1 MSKVRRF
8 ELKTKI
14 RFFFVLSSFIS
25 NFARKNKVRY
35 FMQQKIVIL
44 DFGSQTTQLIGR
56 RVRELDTFCEIL
68 PYNKFPK
75 DDPSVIGVILSGSP
89 YSVHDPEAFKVD
101 LSQFIGRLPVLG
113 ICYGAQFL
121 SHTLGGKV
129 EKTDSREYGRAH
141 LEAIDLSNPLFKG
154 FETGSQVWMSHGD
167 TITAIPEGFQ
177 VIGSTKDVKNAA
189 FWCAPGKVQSS
200 KFKVQSSK
208 GVWAVQFHP
217 EVFHTLQGTQLLK
230 NFVVDICGSKQ
241 AWSAASFVDSTVAEL
256 KAQLGNDR
264 VILGLSGG
272 VDSSVAAVLL
282 NKAIGKNL
290 TCIFVDHGMLR
301 KNEFQQVMDDYKV
314 LGLNVIG
321 VDASKKFFAD
331 LAGITDPEQKRKI
344 IGRDFVE
351 VFNAEAK
358 KITDAKW
365 LAQGTI
371 YPDRI
376 ESLNITGKVIKSHHN
391 VGGLPKEMNLQ
402 LCEPLKWLFKDEVRR
417 VGRQLGMPE
426 HLITRHP
433 FPGPGLAVRILGDI
447 TPEKVRILQ
456 EADDIY
462 IRGLREYK
470 VKLSGEEARR
480 VLQAGVPTVNSN
492 SNEVEVSLYDQI
504 WQAGVILLSA
514 VRSVGVMG
522 DERTYE
528 HPVALRAVTSTDA
541 MTADWAH
548 LPYDFM
554 AKVSNEIINKVRG
567 VNRVCYDISSKP
579 PATIEW
585 E

>member
-1 MSKVRRF
+1 
-8 ELKTKI
+8 
-14 RFFFVLSSFIS
+14 
-25 NFARKNKVRY
+25 
-35 FMQQKIVIL
+35 MQQKIIIL

-75 DDPSVIGVILSGSP
+75 EDPSVIGVILSGSP
-89 YSVHDPEAFKVD
+89 FSVYDKEAFKID
-101 LSQFIGRLPVLG
+101 LDEIRGKYPILG
-113 ICYGAQFL
+113 MCYGAQFM
-121 SHTLGGKV
+121 SYTLGGNV
-129 EKTDSREYGRAH
+129 EPAGTREYGRAN
-141 LEAIDLSNPLFKG
+141 LASFDKENPLFKG
-154 FETGSQVWMSHGD
+154 FEEHSQVWMSHGD
-167 TITAIPEGFQ
+167 TITKLPEGFK
-177 VIGSTKDVKNAA
+177 VIASTDKVVNAA
-189 FWCAPGKVQSS
+189 YQAEGEPLWG
-200 KFKVQSSK
+200 
-208 GVWAVQFHP
+208 VQFHP
-217 EVFHTLQGTQLLK
+217 EVFHSVQGTLLLK

-241 AWSAASFVDSTVAEL
+241 DWSAASFVDTTVAEL
-256 KAQLGNDR
+256 KAQLGDDR

-301 KNEFQQVMDDYKV
+301 KNEFKNVLHDYEC

-321 VDASKKFFAD
+321 VDASAKFFKD
-331 LAGITDPEQKRKI
+331 LEGVTDPEQKRKI

-351 VFNAEAK
+351 VFDAEAR

-376 ESLNITGKVIKSHHN
+376 ESLNITGKTIKSHHN
-391 VGGLPKEMNLQ
+391 VGGLPEEMHLQ

-417 VGRQLGMPE
+417 VGRQMGMPE

-447 TPEKVRILQ
+447 TPEKVRVLQ
-456 EADDIY
+456 DADDIF
-462 IRGLREYK
+462 IQGLRDW
-470 VKLSGEEARR
+470 G
-480 VLQAGVPTVNSN
+480 
-492 SNEVEVSLYDQI
+492 LYDQV
-504 WQAGVILLSA
+504 WQAGVILLP
-514 VRSVGVMG
+514 VKSVGVMG

-528 HPVALRAVTSTDA
+528 RAVALRAVTSTDA

-554 AKVSNEIINKVRG
+554 AKVSNDIINKVKG

-579 PATIEW
+579 PSTIEW

>member
-1 MSKVRRF
+1 MQ
-8 ELKTKI
+8 
-14 RFFFVLSSFIS
+14 
-25 NFARKNKVRY
+25 
-35 FMQQKIVIL
+35 QQKIIIL
-44 DFGSQTTQLIGR
+44 DFGSQTTQLIAR
-56 RVRELDTFCEIL
+56 RLRELDTFCEIM
-68 PYNKFPK
+68 PYNKFPST
-75 DDPSVIGVILSGSP
+75 DTDVIGVILSGSP
-89 YSVHDPEAFKVD
+89 YSVYDPEAFRVD

-113 ICYGAQFL
+113 ICYGAQFI
-121 SHTLGGKV
+121 SYTNGGNV
-129 EKTDSREYGRAH
+129 ESAGSREYGRQH
-141 LEAIDLSNPLFKG
+141 LTIVDDTCPLFRG
-154 FETGSQVWMSHGD
+154 IGVGSQVWMSHGD
-167 TITAIPEGFQ
+167 TITALPAGARRAA
-177 VIGSTKDVKNAA
+177 STATVENAA
-189 FWCAPGKVQSS
+189 YWIPSFGGGSPVFG
-200 KFKVQSSK
+200 
-208 GVWAVQFHP
+208 VQFHP
-217 EVFHTLQGTQLLK
+217 EVFHSVQGTELLR
-230 NFVVDICGSKQ
+230 NFVVDVCGSRQ
-241 AWSAASFVDSTVAEL
+241 DWSAASFVETTVAEL
-256 KAQLGNDR
+256 RSQLGDDR

-282 NKAIGKNL
+282 NKAIGNRL

-301 KNEFQQVMDDYKV
+301 KNEFRDVMHDYEC

-321 VDASKKFFAD
+321 VDASDKFFAD
-331 LAGITDPEQKRKI
+331 LAGVSDPEQKRKI

-351 VFNAEAK
+351 VFNAEARK
-358 KITDAKW
+358 QTGAKW

-417 VGRQLGMPE
+417 VGRSMGMPE

-456 EADDIY
+456 DADDIY
-462 IRGLREYK
+462 IRGLREYRTR
-470 VKLSGEEARR
+470 LSGEEARR
-480 VLQAGVPTVNSN
+480 VLAAGVPADMKDG
-492 SNEVEVSLYDQI
+492 EIEVSLYDQI
-504 WQAGVILLSA
+504 WQAGAILLST

-554 AKVSNEIINKVRG
+554 ASVSTEIINKVKG

-579 PATIEW
+579 PSTIEW

>member
-1 MSKVRRF
+1 
-8 ELKTKI
+8 
-14 RFFFVLSSFIS
+14 
-25 NFARKNKVRY
+25 
-35 FMQQKIVIL
+35 MQQKIIIL

-101 LSQFIGRLPVLG
+101 LSQFVGRVPVLG
-113 ICYGAQFL
+113 ICYGAQFI

-129 EKTDSREYGRAH
+129 EKADSREYGRAN
-141 LEAIDLSNPLFKG
+141 LQTVDTQNPLFKG
-154 FETGSQVWMSHGD
+154 FEQHSQVWMSHGD
-167 TITAIPEGFQ
+167 TITAIPDGFET
-177 VIGSTKDVKNAA
+177 IASTKDVKQAA
-189 FWCAPGKVQSS
+189 FWSPLPSEGAGKASL
-200 KFKVQSSK
+200 
-208 GVWAVQFHP
+208 WAVQFHP
-217 EVFHTLQGTQLLK
+217 EVFHTLQGKQLLQ
-230 NFVVDICGSKQ
+230 NFVVDICGSRQ
-241 AWSAASFVDSTVAEL
+241 EWSAASFVDTTVAEL
-256 KAQLGNDR
+256 KQQLGNDR

-282 NKAIGKNL
+282 NKAIGQRL

-301 KNEFQQVMDDYKV
+301 KNEFQQVMDDYRV

-321 VDASKKFFAD
+321 VDASKQFFSD
-331 LAGITDPEQKRKI
+331 LAGVSDPEQKRKI

-358 KITDAKW
+358 KITDARW

-417 VGRQLGMPE
+417 VGRQLQMPE

-456 EADDIY
+456 DADDIY
-462 IRGLREYK
+462 IRGLRDYK

-480 VLQAGVPTVNSN
+480 VLAAGIPAQMQDG
-492 SNEVEVSLYDQI
+492 EIEVSLYDQI
-504 WQAGVILLSA
+504 WQAGVVLLST

>member
-1 MSKVRRF
+1 
-8 ELKTKI
+8 
-14 RFFFVLSSFIS
+14 
-25 NFARKNKVRY
+25 
-35 FMQQKIVIL
+35 MQQKIIIL

-56 RVRELDTFCEIL
+56 RVRELDTFCEIM

-101 LSQFIGRLPVLG
+101 LSQFVGRLPVLG
-113 ICYGAQFL
+113 ICYGAQFI
-121 SHTLGGKV
+121 SHTMGGRV
-129 EKTDSREYGRAH
+129 EKADSREYGRAH
-141 LEAIDLSNPLFKG
+141 LETIDLNNPLFKG

-167 TITAIPEGFQ
+167 TITAIPDGFK
-177 VIGSTKDVKNAA
+177 VIGSTKDVTNAA
-189 FWCAPGKVQSS
+189 FWSPLPLEGKGEAPV
-200 KFKVQSSK
+200 F
-208 GVWAVQFHP
+208 AVQFHP

-230 NFVVDICGSKQ
+230 NFVVDICGSRQ
-241 AWSAASFVDSTVAEL
+241 EWSAASFVDSTVAEL
-256 KAQLGNDR
+256 KAQLGQDR

-282 NKAIGKNL
+282 NRAIGNRL

-321 VDASKKFFAD
+321 VDASEKFFAD
-331 LAGITDPEQKRKI
+331 LAGVTEPEQKRKI

-391 VGGLPKEMNLQ
+391 VGGLPKEMHLQ

-456 EADDIY
+456 DADDIF
-462 IRGLREYK
+462 IRGLRDYK
-470 VKLSGEEARR
+470 VKLSGEDARK
-480 VLQAGVPTVNSN
+480 VLAAGVPTLNSLN
-492 SNEVEVSLYDQI
+492 SDEVEVSLYDQI
-504 WQAGVILLSA
+504 WQAGAILLST

-528 HPVALRAVTSTDA
+528 NPVALRAVTSSDA

-554 AKVSNEIINKVRG
+554 ARVSNEIINKVRG

>member
-1 MSKVRRF
+1 M
-8 ELKTKI
+8 T
-14 RFFFVLSSFIS
+14 
-25 NFARKNKVRY
+25 
-35 FMQQKIVIL
+35 QKIIIL

-68 PYNKFPK
+68 PYNKFPVG
-75 DDPSVIGVILSGSP
+75 DESVIGVILSGSP
-89 YSVHDPEAFKVD
+89 YSVHDPEAFQVD
-101 LSQFIGRLPVLG
+101 LSQFVGKIPVLG
-113 ICYGAQFL
+113 ICYGAQFI
-121 SHTLGGKV
+121 SHTNGGRV
-129 EKTDSREYGRAH
+129 EKTDTREYGRAY
-141 LEAIDLSNPLFKG
+141 LQTVDNQSALFKG
-154 FETGSQVWMSHGD
+154 FEQNSQVWMSHGD
-167 TITAIPEGFQ
+167 SITAIPEGFKC
-177 VIGSTKDVKNAA
+177 IASTADVKYAA
-189 FWCAPGKVQSS
+189 YWAPSPLGMGGSEAS
-200 KFKVQSSK
+200 
-208 GVWAVQFHP
+208 VWAVQFHP
-217 EVFHTLQGTQLLK
+217 EVFHSVQGSLLLK
-230 NFVVDICGSKQ
+230 NFVVDICGSRQ
-241 AWSAASFVDSTVAEL
+241 DWSAASFIDTTVAEL
-256 KAQLGNDR
+256 KEQIGSDR

-272 VDSSVAAVLL
+272 VDSSVAGVLL

-301 KNEFQQVMDDYKV
+301 KNEFAQVMEDYKG

-321 VDASKKFFAD
+321 VDASEKFFAD
-331 LAGITDPEQKRKI
+331 LKGVTDPEQKRKI

-351 VFNAEAK
+351 VFNSEAK
-358 KITDAKW
+358 KITDARW

-371 YPDRI
+371 YPDCI

-391 VGGLPKEMNLQ
+391 VGGLPEEMHLQ

-456 EADDIY
+456 DADDIY

-470 VKLSGEEARR
+470 EKLTGEAARR
-480 VLQAGVPTVNSN
+480 VLAAGVPAQMQDG
-492 SNEVEVSLYDQI
+492 EIEVSLYDQI
-504 WQAGVILLSA
+504 WQAGAVLLST

-554 AKVSNEIINKVRG
+554 AKVSNEIINKVHG

-579 PATIEW
+579 PSTIEW

>member
-1 MSKVRRF
+1 
-8 ELKTKI
+8 
-14 RFFFVLSSFIS
+14 
-25 NFARKNKVRY
+25 
-35 FMQQKIVIL
+35 MQQKIIIL

-75 DDPSVIGVILSGSP
+75 DDSDVIGVILSGSP
-89 YSVHDPEAFKVD
+89 YSVHDEEAFKVD
-101 LSQFIGRLPVLG
+101 LSQFVGKYPVLG
-113 ICYGAQFL
+113 ICYGAQFIAN
-121 SHTLGGKV
+121 SNGGKV
-129 EKTDSREYGRAH
+129 EKTGTREYGRAN
-141 LEAIDLSNPLFKG
+141 LKTFDADNALFKG
-154 FETGSQVWMSHGD
+154 FEENSQVWMSHGD
-167 TITAIPEGFQ
+167 TITAISADCH
-177 VIGSTKDVKNAA
+177 VIASTADVKYAA
-189 FWCAPGKVQSS
+189 YASDTNPL
-200 KFKVQSSK
+200 
-208 GVWAVQFHP
+208 WAVQFHP
-217 EVFHTLQGTQLLK
+217 EVFHTTQGKLLLK

-241 AWSAASFVDSTVAEL
+241 QWSPASFVDSTVSEL
-256 KAQLGNDR
+256 KEQLGNDR

-272 VDSSVAAVLL
+272 VDSSVCATLL
-282 NKAIGKNL
+282 NRAIGKNL

-301 KNEFQQVMDDYKV
+301 KNEFQKVMEAYQG

-321 VDASKKFFAD
+321 VDASEKFFKD
-331 LAGITDPEQKRKI
+331 LEGVTDPEKKRKI

-376 ESLNITGKVIKSHHN
+376 ESLSITGMVIKSHHN
-391 VGGLPKEMNLQ
+391 VGGLPEEMHLQ

-417 VGRQLGMPE
+417 VGYELGMPE
-426 HLITRHP
+426 RLIKRHP

-447 TPEKVRILQ
+447 TREKVRILQ
-456 EADDIY
+456 DADDIY
-462 IRGLREYK
+462 IEAMHNYICED
-470 VKLSGEEARR
+470 GEC
-480 VLQAGVPTVNSN
+480 
-492 SNEVEVSLYDQI
+492 LYDKV
-504 WQAGVILLSA
+504 WQAGTVLLSTI
-514 VRSVGVMG
+514 RSVGVMG

-554 AKVSNEIINKVRG
+554 AKVSNEIINKVKG

-579 PATIEW
+579 PSTIEW

>member
-1 MSKVRRF
+1 
-8 ELKTKI
+8 
-14 RFFFVLSSFIS
+14 
-25 NFARKNKVRY
+25 
-35 FMQQKIVIL
+35 MQQKIIIL

-89 YSVHDPEAFKVD
+89 FSVYDKEAFKID
-101 LSQFIGRLPVLG
+101 LNEIRGKYPILG
-113 ICYGAQFL
+113 ICYGAQFM
-121 SHTLGGKV
+121 SYALGGKV
-129 EKTDSREYGRAH
+129 EPAGTREYGRAN
-141 LEAIDLSNPLFKG
+141 LTSFDKENPLFKG
-154 FETGSQVWMSHGD
+154 FEENSQVWMSHGD
-167 TITAIPEGFQ
+167 TITALPEGFK
-177 VIGSTKDVKNAA
+177 VIASTDKVVNAA
-189 FWCAPGKVQSS
+189 YQAENEKLWG
-200 KFKVQSSK
+200 
-208 GVWAVQFHP
+208 VQFHP
-217 EVFHTLQGTQLLK
+217 EVFHSVQGTQLLK
-230 NFVVDICGSKQ
+230 NFVVDICGGRQ
-241 AWSAASFVDSTVAEL
+241 DWSAASFVDTTVAEL
-256 KAQLGNDR
+256 KEQLGNDR

-301 KNEFQQVMDDYKV
+301 KNEFKNVLHDYEC

-321 VDASKKFFAD
+321 VDASEKFFKD
-331 LAGITDPEQKRKI
+331 LEGVTDPEQKRKI

-351 VFNAEAK
+351 VFDAEAR

-376 ESLNITGKVIKSHHN
+376 ESLNITGKTIKSHHN
-391 VGGLPKEMNLQ
+391 VGGLPEEMNLQ

-417 VGRQLGMPE
+417 VGRQMGMPE

-456 EADDIY
+456 DADDIF
-462 IRGLREYK
+462 IQGLRDW
-470 VKLSGEEARR
+470 G
-480 VLQAGVPTVNSN
+480 
-492 SNEVEVSLYDQI
+492 LYDQV
-504 WQAGVILLSA
+504 WQAGVILLPIK
-514 VRSVGVMG
+514 SVGVMG

-528 HPVALRAVTSTDA
+528 RAVALRAVTSTDA

-548 LPYDFM
+548 LPYEFM
-554 AKVSNEIINKVRG
+554 AKVSNDIINKVKG

>member
-1 MSKVRRF
+1 
-8 ELKTKI
+8 
-14 RFFFVLSSFIS
+14 
-25 NFARKNKVRY
+25 
-35 FMQQKIVIL
+35 MQQKIIIL

-101 LSQFIGRLPVLG
+101 LSQFIGRIPVLG
-113 ICYGAQFL
+113 ICYGAQFI

-129 EKTDSREYGRAH
+129 EKADSREYGRAH
-141 LEAIDLSNPLFKG
+141 LETINLYNPLFKG
-154 FETGSQVWMSHGD
+154 FDRGSQVWMSHGD
-167 TITAIPEGFQ
+167 TITAIPEGFE
-177 VIGSTKDVKNAA
+177 VIGSTHDVKNAA
-189 FWCAPGKVQSS
+189 FWNQKDI
-200 KFKVQSSK
+200 
-208 GVWAVQFHP
+208 WAVQFHP
-217 EVFHTLQGTQLLK
+217 EVYHTLQGALLLK

-241 AWSAASFVDSTVAEL
+241 DWSAASFVDTTVKEL
-256 KAQLGNDR
+256 KEQIGNDR

-301 KNEFQQVMDDYKV
+301 KNEFTQVMSDYQG

-321 VDASKKFFAD
+321 VDASEKFFND
-331 LAGITDPEQKRKI
+331 LAGVSDPEQKRKI

-456 EADDIY
+456 DADDIY
-462 IRGLREYK
+462 VRGLREYVDTDGETLYNK
-470 VKLSGEEARR
+470 V
-480 VLQAGVPTVNSN
+480 
-492 SNEVEVSLYDQI
+492 
-504 WQAGVILLSA
+504 WQAGAVLLST

-548 LPYDFM
+548 LPYDFL

>member
-1 MSKVRRF
+1 
-8 ELKTKI
+8 
-14 RFFFVLSSFIS
+14 
-25 NFARKNKVRY
+25 
-35 FMQQKIVIL
+35 MQQKIIIL

-89 YSVHDPEAFKVD
+89 FSVHDPEAFKVD
-101 LSQFIGRLPVLG
+101 LSQFVGRLPVLG
-113 ICYGAQFL
+113 ICYGAQFI

-129 EKTDSREYGRAH
+129 EKADSREYGRAH
-141 LEAIDLSNPLFKG
+141 LETINLYNPLFKG
-154 FETGSQVWMSHGD
+154 FDRGSQVWMSHGD
-167 TITAIPEGFQ
+167 TITAIPEGFE

-189 FWCAPGKVQSS
+189 FASVEQPI
-200 KFKVQSSK
+200 
-208 GVWAVQFHP
+208 WAVQFHP
-217 EVFHTLQGTQLLK
+217 EVYHTSQGALLLK

-241 AWSAASFVDSTVAEL
+241 DWSAASFVETTVKEL
-256 KAQLGNDR
+256 KEQVGNDR

-321 VDASKKFFAD
+321 VDASEKFFSD
-331 LAGITDPEQKRKI
+331 LAGVTEPEQKRKI

-351 VFNAEAK
+351 VFNAEAR

-417 VGRQLGMPE
+417 VGRQMGMPE

-447 TPEKVRILQ
+447 TPEKVRVLQ
-456 EADDIY
+456 DADDIY
-462 IRGLREYK
+462 IRGLREYVDTDGETVYNK
-470 VKLSGEEARR
+470 V
-480 VLQAGVPTVNSN
+480 
-492 SNEVEVSLYDQI
+492 
-504 WQAGVILLSA
+504 WQAGAILLSP

-528 HPVALRAVTSTDA
+528 NPVALRAVTSTDA

-548 LPYDFM
+548 LPYDFL